1 MSHRAIERM
10 VKKYFGQAN
19 LDASRLTPHK
29 LRHTAATNML
39 NANVDIRVIQQ
50 ALGHESLQTT
60 QIYTHVSN
68 ASLKDAFLNSSL
80 AQIMSDEPK
89 QNNN

>member
-1 MSHRAIERM
+1 MKMI
-10 VKKYFGQAN
+10 
-19 LDASRLTPHK
+19 RLILICLLTI
-29 LRHTAATNML
+29 AATNML